1 MEPALDKVP
10 CPACGGAGGG
20 PFGRAGSAWDDEGY
34 VCVRCEGV
42 GLVSEIEAA
51 PVARPGIVKAST
63 VAGAQAAPKKK
74 RKASA

>member
-1 MEPALDKVP
+1 MTREELEP

-42 GLVSEIEAA
+42 GKVLVASD
-51 PVARPGIVKAST
+51 VASQRPGIVKA
-63 VAGAQAAPKKK
+63 AAIEQAAAENAKK
-74 RKASA
+74 RAG